1 MSDANTD
8 APPAPPAQPSLAR
21 FGAAGLGLLHGHIEL
36 LGLELQEQKSNSLQ
50 ALALTALTLLAGWLL
65 LLGLS
70 ALLLIA
76 LWDDYRLQAISGL
89 CLFYALL
96 LLASLWR
103 LRKLLNSA
111 SNPFSA
117 SLYELARDRERLL
130 P

>member
-1 MSDANTD
+1 MSDANPD
-8 APPAPPAQPSLAR
+8 APPAKPSLAS
-21 FGAAGLGLLHGHIEL
+21 FGAAGIGLLHSHVEL
-36 LGLELQEQKSNSLQ
+36 FGLELQEQKANSLQ
-50 ALALTALTLLAGWLL
+50 ALALTGLALLAGWLL
-65 LLGLS
+65 LMGLS

-76 LWDDYRLQAISGL
+76 LWDDYRLPTISGL

-103 LRKLLNSA
+103 LRKVLDST

-117 SLYELARDRERLL
+117 SLCELARDRERLL